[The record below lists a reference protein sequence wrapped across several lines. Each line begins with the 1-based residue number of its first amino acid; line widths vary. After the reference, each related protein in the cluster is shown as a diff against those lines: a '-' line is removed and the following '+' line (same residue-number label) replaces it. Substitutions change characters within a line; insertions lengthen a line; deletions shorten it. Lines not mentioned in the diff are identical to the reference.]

1 MRHLNTTWRHIRR
14 SPYQAFA
21 AVFIMAQTFFVLTF
35 FSFLIYGSS
44 RIIAYFESVPQVTA
58 FFKEETK
65 QEQIDVLQQ
74 QIKDT
79 GKVAEVTFVSKQ
91 EALKIYQ
98 DQNKDDPLLLELVT
112 ADILPA
118 ALKVSTVK
126 IEDLSSIS
134 DLFSKSPFVDRVI
147 FQKDLIQNLSAWTS
161 ALRKIGIFLSVILA
175 LDAIFLMVIIIG
187 IKISQKKDEIEIV
200 RLIGATSWYIRWP
213 FIYEGIFYGVVG
225 AFFGWVLGISIFW
238 YATPFL
244 SVFLKGIPLFPLPVA
259 FFFQLFGMELL
270 LAVLLG
276 FISSFFAV
284 LRYLK

>member
-1 MRHLNTTWRHIRR
+1 MRHLKTTWKHIRR

-35 FSFLIYGSS
+35 FAFLIFGSS

-58 FFKEETK
+58 FFKDEAK
-65 QEQIDVLQQ
+65 QDQIDALRTQLM
-74 QIKDT
+74 DT
-79 GKVAEVTFVSKQ
+79 QKVSKI
-91 EALKIYQ
+91 EFSSKQ
-98 DQNKDDPLLLELVT
+98 DAFKKYKELFKDDPLSLELVN
-112 ADILPA
+112 ADILPPSFG
-118 ALKVSTVK
+118 VSTGK
-126 IEDLSSIS
+126 IDDLTVIA
-134 DLFSKSPFVDRVI
+134 DVLTKAPIVERVV
-147 FQKDLIQNLSAWTS
+147 FQKDLVGNLAAWTS
-161 ALRKIGIFLSVILA
+161 ALRKVGVALSVVLA

-225 AFFGWVLGISIFW
+225 AFLGWLLGIGLFW

-244 SVFLKGIPLFPLPVA
+244 SALLKGVPFLPLPTI
-259 FFFQLFGMELL
+259 FFAQLFGMEII
-270 LAVLLG
+270 LAIFLG